1 MSWWREGE
9 LMRPIRLVL
18 LATCAA
24 LILSGLLLVPDL
36 IRFLPWWVRYHPVE
50 WIAALAF
57 ATHCLITGLAGY
69 CDPGKHWVKV
79 LTHISKGIDSCSRD
93 ALERGLV
100 AGFAALGVIWLAA
113 WLPHYLYWPWC
124 RDVDTFAVI
133 AQAWD
138 AGELPYRDIRG
149 YNFPGHIYLHWIL
162 GKLFGWGYAGVFYGV
177 DAIALFAL
185 GAVILAWSRRC
196 LGLRLPGLTSYLI
209 FLGYYLDIHFE
220 IVAERDWHAALG
232 ATLGLLVLQ
241 AWPGR
246 RALWFSALLTGVAFT
261 IRPHVVLFLP
271 ALAITAMKNRGAAE
285 SPLDTNTSRATD
297 WKHEILA
304 ILEWFCALGIFVAA
318 GFTPLLYFGLLDDL
332 ISGLRVAGYSGP
344 YSTTSPAQHRDLPP
358 TGLRAKECVLVAITR
373 ERSAFALVPVSSSR
387 WPEPG
392 CWP

>member
-1 MSWWREGE
+1 M
-9 LMRPIRLVL
+9 P
-18 LATCAA
+18 
-24 LILSGLLLVPDL
+24 
-36 IRFLPWWVRYHPVE
+36 PWHSRHV
-50 WIAALAF
+50 
-57 ATHCLITGLAGY
+57 CLISGLAGY
-69 CDPGKHWVKV
+69 CDPGKRWVEV
-79 LTHISKGIDSCSRD
+79 LTRVSKGIDSCSRV
-93 ALERGLV
+93 ALGRGLV
-100 AGFAALGVIWLAA
+100 VGFAALGVVWLAA

-162 GKLFGWGYAGVFYGV
+162 GKLFGWGHASVFYGV

-196 LGLRLPGLTSYLI
+196 LGLLLPGLTSYLI

-271 ALAITAMKNRGAAE
+271 ALAIAAMKSSGAAE
-285 SPLDTNTSRATD
+285 SRLDAQPSRSTGLEAWDPGGPGVVLCTGNLRRGGFHSAPLF
-297 WKHEILA
+297 W
-304 ILEWFCALGIFVAA
+304 AA
-318 GFTPLLYFGLLDDL
+318 G
-332 ISGLRVAGYSGP
+332 
-344 YSTTSPAQHRDLPP
+344 
-358 TGLRAKECVLVAITR
+358 
-373 ERSAFALVPVSSSR
+373 
-387 WPEPG
+387 
-392 CWP
+392 